1 LKGLEVSQAT
11 NKGWFGTSALAAGIA
26 DFGALDQDSLAKFM
40 AISIHAW
47 DSVVRDA
54 DCLGTLVLGV
64 ALFHLMFPM
73 SYRWIWASA
82 KEAADLGSRGRALLA
97 LVFGRRGGLLGL
109 FVPKNIVH
117 SHLCKAVCNIKMRIC
132 TKNLLKT
139 HSVNPRGGIRAI
151 TPTHRVVNVDGT
163 DNDLDFVIL
172 VLDNC
177 LGPDNFSRTL
187 FENVSTLG

>member
-11 NKGWFGTSALAAGIA
+11 NKGWFSTSALAAGIA
-26 DFGALDQDSLAKFM
+26 NFGTLDQDSLAKFM

-47 DSVVRDA
+47 DSIVRDA

-64 ALFHLMFPM
+64 ALFRLMFPM

-82 KEAADLGSRGRALLA
+82 NEAADLGSRGCTLLA

-109 FVPKNIVH
+109 FIPKNIVH
-117 SHLCKAVCNIKMRIC
+117 SHLCEAVCNIKMRIC
-132 TKNLLKT
+132 TKNWLRT
-139 HSVNPRGGIRAI
+139 HSVSPRGGIRAV
-151 TPTHRVVNVDGT
+151 TPTHHVVDVDGT
-163 DNDLDFVIL
+163 DNNLDFVIL
-172 VLDNC
+172 VLNNC

-187 FENVSTLG
+187 F